1 MTLSFVESHISRK
14 TSEMWGTRHL
24 LEGDTFD
31 RPPRCSQA
39 TRRGGG
45 LWADSAFRSGAFRS
59 GGSAVRR
66 GGPGRHEDCHQ
77 AYCPAHYGRGAA
89 LSETNWTAL
98 AARGLRRGSILRFH

>member
-31 RPPRCSQA
+31 RPPRHSQA

-45 LWADSAFRSGAFRS
+45 LWAYSAFRC

-77 AYCPAHYGRGAA
+77 AHRPAHYGRGAA
-89 LSETNWTAL
+89 LSETNWAAL
-98 AARGLRRGSILRFH
+98 AARGLRRGSILRFY